1 MKTLKIRRL
10 LLVIFL
16 TTFSLGYSQ
25 KANVQKITDNVY
37 SISVF
42 GYNSLTVIGDKG
54 VLLVDPANSYR
65 AGLIQKEIKKLTKLP
80 VTHIVLSH
88 EHYDHV
94 GGTRIFPK
102 AQIYAQSNARSIFKL
117 DVTGTVPKK
126 VHNWFDNNATIMMGN
141 TRVDLHHYGA
151 GDGVA
156 STIVHLPK
164 EDIVYCVDM
173 FVNGAITDGRWIE
186 DSNPLGVRLILNNL
200 TLLKP
205 KFVVNGHLDD
215 SDVNSLDPKHL
226 IKATQFYNDLYD
238 AVAPTIIEA
247 SKKGFAEIMKAVTT
261 LPQTV
266 ELNQHK
272 DLKNYD
278 SLPTHVHRMAMAIFH
293 GG

>member
-1 MKTLKIRRL
+1 MKISKIKGLLFVTL
-10 LLVIFL
+10 L
-16 TTFSLGYSQ
+16 TTFIFGYSQ
-25 KANVQKITDNVY
+25 EANVQKITDNVY
-37 SISVF
+37 SISIF

-54 VLLVDPANSYR
+54 VLLVDPANDYR
-65 AGLIQKEIKKLTKLP
+65 AGLIQKEIAKLTELP

-88 EHYDHV
+88 EHYDHA
-94 GGTRIFPK
+94 GGTGVFPE

-117 DVTGTVPKK
+117 DVTGTVPEK
-126 VHNWFDNNATIMMGN
+126 VHNWFDTDATIMMGN
-141 TRVDLHHYGA
+141 KRVDLHHYGA

-156 STIVHLPK
+156 STVVHLPI
-164 EDIVYCVDM
+164 EGIVYCVDM

-205 KFVVNGHLDD
+205 KFVVNGHTDG
-215 SDVNSLDPKHL
+215 SEANPLDPKYL
-226 IKATQFYNDLYD
+226 IKASQFYNDLYD
-238 AVAPTIIEA
+238 AVAPVIIEA
-247 SKKGFAEIMKAVTT
+247 SQKGFAEIMEAVNI
-261 LPQTV
+261 LPKTV